1 MQENENKSASF
12 IKRHKKAAII
22 IASIVGAVIIATGC
36 LCGCLPKGDKIAYG
50 VVMDSVDLGG
60 MTIAEAQDKL
70 TDSSFYQD
78 REITLK
84 SGSEESKF
92 TSAEISMST
101 DTKKSALRAYSI
113 GRSGNIF
120 TNIYE
125 AAKAH
130 IAGCE
135 LAPAVSFNQEA
146 LQTIIYDLGVRKN
159 GKMEEASISEL
170 TETTATITPP
180 SRGQGENVEESLLE
194 AVESFENGVFE
205 AELSLKAT
213 DPGKLSYEQV
223 YAIIYTPAQNAEYK
237 LEGKELFIVD
247 EVVGR
252 DADKEE
258 ITSKLSS
265 LNKGEAVTFNIST
278 VAPEITAASL
288 REKLFK
294 NELASY
300 RSTYSTAAANRA
312 FNVSRAANSVNG
324 TILLPGDT
332 FSYNQAI
339 GNPSLANGYKIA
351 PTFASGKTSEGAGGG
366 VCQVSSTLY
375 SAVLYADLEIVERKS
390 HSLTVGYVP
399 KGQDATVAY
408 GVLDFKFKNNTNNP
422 IKINAS
428 ATGGKCVVSIVGTEE
443 VPGKKVA
450 VTNTIVATTEP
461 TVTETPDATM
471 KEGSRKVT
479 TAGKTG
485 YVVDSVRTVSVNGEV
500 VRNEKLTRSTYKM
513 MPTEVTVGT
522 MPVATPAPTEVPA
535 STEVSEVTASPTP
548 DTTAVTD
555 TALQTPQPSPVATE
569 EPTAEEAT
577 IETTE

>member
-1 MQENENKSASF
+1 MQENENKKLPF
-12 IKRHKKAAII
+12 IKRHK
-22 IASIVGAVIIATGC
+22 IAFIVAVSIFAVIALATAG
-36 LCGCLPKGDKIAYG
+36 LCFCLPADNKIANG
-50 VVMDSVDLGG
+50 VVMDSIDLSG

-70 TDSSFYQD
+70 RGNKFYD
-78 REITLK
+78 NREITLK
-84 SGSEESKF
+84 SGNEEAKF
-92 TSAEISMST
+92 TSSEISMTT
-101 DTKKSALRAYSI
+101 DIKKSALRAYSV
-113 GRSGNIF
+113 GRSSTVF
-120 TNIYE
+120 VNIYE
-125 AAKAH
+125 SAKALV
-130 IAGCE
+130 AGCE
-135 LAPAVSFNQEA
+135 IAPAVSLNLE
-146 LQTIIYDLGVRKN
+146 LLNTIVHDLGVRKN
-159 GKMEEASISEL
+159 GIMLEAHISEV
-170 TETTATITPP
+170 TESTATIVPP
-180 SRGQGENVEESLLE
+180 TSGQSEDVQKSLEE
-194 AVESFENGVFE
+194 AIESFEKGVFE
-205 AELSLKAT
+205 TELSLEAT
-213 DPGKLSYEQV
+213 NPGKLSYEQV

-237 LEGKELFIVD
+237 LEGKELYIVD
-247 EVVGR
+247 EVIGR
-252 DADKEE
+252 DADKAE
-258 ITSKLSS
+258 ITSKLSQ
-265 LNKGEAVTFNIST
+265 LNQGEEVTFNIST
-278 VAPEITAASL
+278 ITPEITAEGL

-294 NELASY
+294 NELSSY

-375 SAVLYADLEIVERKS
+375 CAALYADLEIVERKS

-443 VPGKKVA
+443 TPDKT
-450 VTNTIVATTEP
+450 VTIDNRIVSTNQP
-461 TVTETPDATM
+461 TVNETPDATM
-471 KEGSRKVT
+471 KEGTRKIT

-485 YVVDSVRTVSVNGEV
+485 YVVDSQRIVSVNGEV

-522 MPVATPAPTEVPA
+522 KPVETPLPADIPASADVPA
-535 STEVSEVTASPTP
+535 ETAPPIPTTPEPTP
-548 DTTAVTD
+548 NTTAV
-555 TALQTPQPSPVATE
+555 PQ
-569 EPTAEEAT
+569 EPTTPPSAT
-577 IETTE
+577 DDVTE